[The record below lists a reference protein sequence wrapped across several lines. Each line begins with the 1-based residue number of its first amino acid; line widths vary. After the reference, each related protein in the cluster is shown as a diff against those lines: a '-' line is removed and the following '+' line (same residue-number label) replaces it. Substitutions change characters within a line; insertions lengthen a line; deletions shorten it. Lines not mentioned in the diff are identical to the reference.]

1 MAIFTDDLLNGNVT
15 ADGQD
20 FFVGLNQFSTQLTN
34 LETNLTNL
42 RNNFTDLALTTVAST
57 SQTQLNNVIAVR
69 DKVSYIPQGGT
80 TTGAMTLSYTN
91 PIDGSTGSIASTFR
105 TILGSHTATT
115 SLVGGL
121 YTAIDQ
127 VAINIKTLKDNA
139 KVFSDN

>member
-34 LETNLTNL
+34 LQTNLTNL
-42 RNNFTDLALTTVAST
+42 RNNFTNLADTTGA

-91 PIDGSTGSIASTFR
+91 PIDGSTGSIASTFP